1 MVAEPATVQQSCGH
15 VLPRPTTK
23 GISTMTIKECLII
36 PAGIAIFYLLA
47 FGRHYGWLP
56 LFVN

>member
-1 MVAEPATVQQSCGH
+1 
-15 VLPRPTTK
+15 
-23 GISTMTIKECLII
+23 MTIKECLII